1 MITKHKSPFY
11 TRYITCSFQFQ
22 SNPHEVHPMLE
33 MTAEMT
39 ADYIMIIRLVEMTA
53 EMTAGYCDILGQDE
67 GSEFWLWEA
76 MFNISLFSNEI
87 H

>member
-1 MITKHKSPFY
+1 MITKHKPPFY

-39 ADYIMIIRLVEMTA
+39 A
-53 EMTAGYCDILGQDE
+53 GYCDILGQDE

-76 MFNISLFSNEI
+76 IFNISLFSNEI